1 MDVDI
6 LLYQP
11 TWRKK
16 GWISFNKG
24 SKRKTWGGKKKINKF
39 FHEVTRDYYYCLDG
53 DTFATQLVR
62 CSRRIYYSMYLMCW
76 MCLGMLINCP
86 GFLMNSTCSLV
97 GLQTYSMCS
106 QDYRTTAISIS
117 EIKCNASTQILPQLA
132 PDPTLFSL
140 VHHSAITPST
150 QSPLASTPVN
160 NFMASIPVSE

>member
-16 GWISFNKG
+16 GRISFNKG

-53 DTFATQLVR
+53 DSFATQLVR
-62 CSRRIYYSMYLMCW
+62 CSRRIYYSMYL

-97 GLQTYSMCS
+97 GLQTYIQCVARITGLLKYQLVKLNVTHPLKYCLNSLLIPLYS
-106 QDYRTTAISIS
+106 LWSI
-117 EIKCNASTQILPQLA
+117 T
-132 PDPTLFSL
+132 
-140 VHHSAITPST
+140 V
-150 QSPLASTPVN
+150 QSRRPRSPHGIVN
-160 NFMASIPVSE
+160 WQVLQ